1 MTAASNVEYRLAR
14 PDDGPALAALIA
26 LSARVLQRE
35 YYSPEQLD
43 GSIGT
48 IFGVDTQLIRDGT
61 YFVAT
66 VADRIVACGGWSR
79 RITTCGGD
87 RAKRGE
93 DRLRDPVTEPA
104 MIRAFFVHPDFA
116 RRGIGRELLRRSEA
130 GAWAAGFRDIEIMAT
145 LAGEPLYAAGGYEA
159 VELCSVDLVN
169 GLTLPVVRMRRKPGA
184 AAPAAR

>member
-1 MTAASNVEYRLAR
+1 MEFRLAR
-14 PDDGPALAALIA
+14 LADVPVLAELISH
-26 LSARVLQRE
+26 SARVLQRDT
-35 YYSPEQLD
+35 YTPEQLD
-43 GSIGT
+43 GAVGT

-87 RAKRGE
+87 SAKCGD
-93 DRLRDPVTEPA
+93 DRLRDPATEPA

-130 GAWAAGFRDIEIMAT
+130 GARAAGFRSIEIMAT
-145 LAGEPLYAAGGYEA
+145 MAGEPLYVAGGYEA
-159 VELCSVDLVN
+159 VERCAVDLVN
-169 GLTLPVVRMRRKPGA
+169 GLTLPVVRMRRKSERGNRA
-184 AAPAAR
+184 GR